1 MTVINARNKVNDN
14 NVRVTLLEFITVFAA
29 AAAVVVL

>member
-14 NVRVTLLEFITVFAA
+14 NVRVTLFEFITVFAV
-29 AAAVVVL
+29 AAVVVL